1 MVKSTR
7 GILWR
12 LGLHIRFAIQSANK
26 SIVGVIAACLIAAG
40 RLDAATV
47 IDRIFEGGNPARF
60 AKAGLQ
66 TRPDWC

>member
-47 IDRIFEGGNPARF
+47 IDRIFEGGNPELF

-66 TRPDWC
+66 TRSDWC